1 MSVSQYKKIV
11 YEFGQ
16 FRLDVQE
23 RLLLR
28 EGEAVSLIPIAFD
41 LLVVLVESRGHLLE
55 KDDLMRRVW
64 PDSFV
69 EEGNLAQNISL
80 IRKALGESETSKFI
94 ETVPRR
100 GYRFVASVRAV
111 RDGGANLVLL
121 DQVRSPLT
129 NEREEEERGDAE
141 KRRRGEPLHL
151 PVNTR
156 VQIPAWT
163 FKLLA
168 VLVLFAVSAAVA
180 FYWIWSKPKPPV
192 PAGAM
197 KTIAVLPFKPLSADG
212 RDEMLG
218 LGIADTL
225 INKLSGIRRIIV
237 RPLSV
242 VSRYQDLDIDS
253 VTAGRQLRVDYVL
266 EGSLQMIGEKTRA
279 NVRLLDVKD
288 GRAVWTHTC
297 DEHCSNVIELQDT
310 IALRTARALVIELTG
325 EETKRLARHH
335 TESTEAYEA
344 YMWGR
349 HFLQKRTRQD
359 TEKSIRYFEQAIK
372 LDPDY
377 APAYAI
383 LAETHLSL
391 AKLKARLPEEVMPRA
406 KAGAEKALAID
417 DTLAEAHAV
426 LGSIAFY
433 EWDWSGAERE
443 FTRAI
448 DLNPNYERNSSD
460 YEHCLLATKR
470 FDEALAESRRV
481 LEFDPTSAHYNRNVA
496 MILYLTRRFDEAIEH
511 CKKTLELDPNMES
524 VYAWLAAAS
533 EQKGLHDQA
542 VAAYLKTGA
551 FAGLGPEAGLAAREA
566 YATLGWRGFWRKAL
580 ELAKEQPK
588 HWYANTS
595 WLAEIYARLGEKDR
609 AFGLLENAF
618 EQRLTRLKFL
628 NTDPIWD
635 SLRPDPRYRDLVGRM
650 GLEP

>member
-1 MSVSQYKKIV
+1 MAVSQYKKFI
-11 YEFGQ
+11 YDFGP

-28 EGEAVSLIPIAFD
+28 GDEAVSLIPKAFD
-41 LLVVLVESRGHLLE
+41 LLVTLVESGGRLLE
-55 KDDLMRRVW
+55 KDELMRRVW

-80 IRKALGESETSKFI
+80 IRRALGETETSKFI

-100 GYRFVASVRAV
+100 GYRFVASVREV
-111 RDGGANLVLL
+111 RDLAPNLVLL
-121 DQVRSPLT
+121 EQVRSPIT

-141 KRRRGEPLHL
+141 KRRRGEPLHF

-156 VQIPAWT
+156 VQVPAWS
-163 FKLLA
+163 FKVLA
-168 VLVLFAVSAAVA
+168 VLGLLAVSAAVA
-180 FYWIWSKPKPPV
+180 FYWIWSRPKPPAS
-192 PAGAM
+192 AGAV
-197 KTIAVLPFKPLSADG
+197 KTIAVLPFKPLSAST
-212 RDEMLG
+212 RDEGLELG
-218 LGIADTL
+218 MAATL
-225 INKLSGIRRIIV
+225 INKLSGIRQIIV

-242 VSRYQDLDIDS
+242 VSRYQDLDMDS
-253 VTAGRQLRVDYVL
+253 VTAGRQLGVDYVL
-266 EGSLQMIGEKTRA
+266 EGSLQKIAEKTRA

-288 GRAVWTHTC
+288 GSAVWTDVC
-297 DEHCSNVIELQDT
+297 DEQCSTIFELQDA
-310 IALRTARALVIELTG
+310 IAERITSGLAIELTG

-349 HFLQKRTRQD
+349 YFLHKRTRQD
-359 TEKSIRYFEQAIK
+359 TEKSIQYFEQAIK
-372 LDPDY
+372 LDSDY

-406 KAGAEKALAID
+406 KAAAEKALAID

-426 LGSIAFY
+426 LGSIGFY

-448 DLNPNYERNSSD
+448 DLDPNYERNSSD
-460 YEHCLLATKR
+460 YEHCLLTTKR

-481 LEFDPTSAHYNRNVA
+481 LELDPTSAHYNRNVA
-496 MILYLTRRFDEAIEH
+496 MILYFTRRYDEAIEH

-524 VYAWLAAAS
+524 VYVWLAAAS
-533 EQKGLHDQA
+533 EQKGLYDQA
-542 VAAYLKTGA
+542 VASYLKTGVLS
-551 FAGLGPEAGLAAREA
+551 GLGPEAGLSAREA
-566 YATLGWRGFWRKAL
+566 YAASGWKGFWRKAL

-609 AFGLLENAF
+609 AFALLENAF
-618 EQRLTRLKFL
+618 EKRLTRMKFI
-628 NTDPIWD
+628 NTDPVWD
-635 SLRPDPRYRDLVGRM
+635 TLRPDPRYRDLVRRM